1 MKHGRT
7 EIRPKKNTG
16 ELVSRV
22 FMCVF
27 IVGVILL
34 VCGLIIK
41 IDSQVN
47 VTEQV
52 KKYGGYDTTIITEE
66 PDLEWVVSEDFQPLD
81 CGMDKDTQAF
91 VYYLCEAYHIDW
103 TLVMAMIRQESNFQA
118 NVISATDDYGLMQI
132 NKCNHEWLSEQLGI
146 NDFLNEEQNIRAGV
160 FVLRKLFEQYT
171 DVNMVLMAYNMGEGG
186 ASNLWE
192 KGIYETNYT
201 KKINQYHKEFQEG
214 SK

>member
-7 EIRPKKNTG
+7 EIRAKNPHP
-16 ELVSRV
+16 
-22 FMCVF
+22 
-27 IVGVILL
+27 
-34 VCGLIIK
+34 LIIFIPIIIICMLTGALITSLNDK
-41 IDSQVN
+41 ED

-52 KKYGGYDTTIITEE
+52 KKFGAYDATIITEE

-103 TLVMAMIRQESNFQA
+103 TLVMAIIRQESNFQA

-146 NDFLNEEQNIRAGV
+146 NDFLNKEQNIRAGV

-201 KKINQYHKEFQEG
+201 KKINQYQSEFQEG

>member
-7 EIRPKKNTG
+7 EIRAKNPHP
-16 ELVSRV
+16 
-22 FMCVF
+22 
-27 IVGVILL
+27 
-34 VCGLIIK
+34 LIIFIPIIIICMLTAALITSLNDK
-41 IDSQVN
+41 ED

-52 KKYGGYDTTIITEE
+52 KKFGAYDATIITEE

-103 TLVMAMIRQESNFQA
+103 TLVMAIIRQESNFQA

-201 KKINQYHKEFQEG
+201 KKINQYQSEFQEG